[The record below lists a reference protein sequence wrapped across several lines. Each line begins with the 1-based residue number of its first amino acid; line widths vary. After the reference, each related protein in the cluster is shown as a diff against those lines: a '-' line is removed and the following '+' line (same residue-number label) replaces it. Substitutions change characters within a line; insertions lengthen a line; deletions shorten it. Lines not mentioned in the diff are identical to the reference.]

1 MFELLSF
8 IFLSFSIE
16 DFNERNYKRSGGK
29 NMATEYKIENR
40 NLYIYLDGDLD
51 HHLAKKIKYKC
62 DIILKS
68 YPIKDIEFDFTN
80 SAFIDSSGIG
90 VILRKIPLCTG
101 DGRNV
106 ESQQYECIS
115 QKDHSY
121 GRIASTD
128 RRNIEKWEDKKC
140 CI

>member
-1 MFELLSF
+1 
-8 IFLSFSIE
+8 
-16 DFNERNYKRSGGK
+16 
-29 NMATEYKIENR
+29 MATEYKIENR
-40 NLYIYLDGDLD
+40 VLYIYLDGDLD
-51 HHLAKKIKYKC
+51 HHLAKKVKHKC

-68 YPIKDIEFDFTN
+68 YPIKDIEFDFKN
-80 SAFIDSSGIG
+80 SGFIDSSGIG
-90 VILRKIPLCTG
+90 VILGRYRQVG
-101 DGRNV
+101 DGRNG

-115 QKDHSY
+115 KKDHSY

>member
-1 MFELLSF
+1 MIL
-8 IFLSFSIE
+8 
-16 DFNERNYKRSGGK
+16 ERNVSQQRAGRSDQ

-40 NLYIYLDGDLD
+40 VLYIYLDGDLD
-51 HHLAKKIKYKC
+51 HHLAKKVKHKC

-68 YPIKDIEFDFTN
+68 YPISD
-80 SAFIDSSGIG
+80 
-90 VILRKIPLCTG
+90 LRKISSGTG
-101 DGRNV
+101 DGRNG

-115 QKDHSY
+115 KKDHSY

>member
-1 MFELLSF
+1 
-8 IFLSFSIE
+8 
-16 DFNERNYKRSGGK
+16 
-29 NMATEYKIENR
+29 MATEYKIENR
-40 NLYIYLDGDLD
+40 VLYIYLDGDLD
-51 HHLAKKIKYKC
+51 HHLAKKVKHKC

-68 YPIKDIEFDFTN
+68 YPIKDIEFDFKEILENTN
-80 SAFIDSSGIG
+80 WDQF
-90 VILRKIPLCTG
+90 LRKISSGTG
-101 DGRNV
+101 DGRNG

-115 QKDHSY
+115 KKDHSY